1 VAKLLWPHK
10 SFSLLKLFGKKAK
23 KKEKKKTRQ
32 KRKINQKEKLEEVT
46 QCMIS

>member
-23 KKEKKKTRQ
+23 KKEKKKQ
-32 KRKINQKEKLEEVT
+32 DKKEK
-46 QCMIS
+46 